1 MDNKQWRI
9 RESLIKNFRIKK
21 KAVLSGQMGLRMT
34 WQD

>member
-21 KAVLSGQMGLRMT
+21 TVLSGQMGLRMT

>member
-9 RESLIKNFRIKK
+9 RESLIKNLRIKK
-21 KAVLSGQMGLRMT
+21 TVLSGQMGLRMT